1 MMKIKIDAIVP
12 VILFVLFFSSD
23 YSAQS
28 SLERGFLFFTKEEI
42 ARIKD
47 ELAAGN
53 PEILSYSNRLKRIAE
68 IVMKKGP
75 WSVTFTPSPAA
86 SGNPHDYFS
95 ESPYWWPDPT
105 DPKKPYIRRDGEK
118 NPDRFDTHRRDL
130 EMMSQGVLT
139 LSAVSY
145 FFNSSKY
152 ADRALKLI
160 NVWFLDEE
168 TKMNPHLQY
177 AQAIRNRSDGRGFGI
192 IDSRALIYVL
202 EGVNFLKISG
212 KWNDELDTKLKD
224 WYRNYLKWLTE
235 SKNGLEEKKGG
246 NNHSTWWCF
255 QVGSIADF
263 LNQKELM
270 EMVWDF
276 LKNNLIENQIEADGS
291 QPREE
296 ARTNSLSYSFF
307 NLDAYSMVFR
317 LGQLNGVNLWEY
329 KNSKGGSVIESIE
342 YILPFLK
349 EPSGWKKEQI
359 SPLEITERRF
369 LPLAG
374 FGTGNKEYIITH
386 KELMKKT
393 STKNDINEPLM
404 LLLDMNLLVT
414 YPD

>member
-1 MMKIKIDAIVP
+1 MMKIKIDSPIL
-12 VILFVLFFSSD
+12 VILFSLIFFSD

-28 SLERGFLFFTKEEI
+28 SSERGFLFFTKEEMVK
-42 ARIKD
+42 IKN
-47 ELAAGN
+47 EIAAGN
-53 PEILSYSNRLKRIAE
+53 QEIIFYSERLKRNAE

-75 WSVTFTPSPAA
+75 WSVTFTPSPVA

-95 ESPYWWPDPT
+95 ESPYWWPDPA
-105 DPKKPYIRRDGEK
+105 DPKKPYIRKDGER

-130 EMMSQGVLT
+130 EMMSQSVLT
-139 LSAVSY
+139 LSAASY
-145 FFNSSKY
+145 FFNSSDY
-152 ADRALKLI
+152 ADRAIKLI

-177 AQAIRNRSDGRGFGI
+177 AQAIRNRSDGRGVGI
-192 IDSRALIYVL
+192 IDSRALVYVL
-202 EGVNFLKISG
+202 EGVNFLKIYG
-212 KWNDELDTKLKD
+212 KWNDELDAKLKE
-224 WYRNYLKWLTE
+224 WYGSYLKWLTE
-235 SKNGLEEKKGG
+235 SKNGLDEKRGG
-246 NNHSTWWCF
+246 NNHSTWWSF

-263 LNQKELM
+263 LNEKGLM

-291 QPREE
+291 QPKEE

-307 NLDAYSMVFR
+307 NLDSYSMVFR
-317 LGQLNGVNLWEY
+317 LGQRNGINLWEF

-349 EPSGWKKEQI
+349 EPSGWKKQQI

-374 FGTGNKEYIITH
+374 LGTGNIEYIMIH
-386 KELMKKT
+386 KEIMKKT
-393 STKNDINEPLM
+393 KSKNDINEPFM
-404 LLLDMNLLVT
+404 LLLDLNLLVS
-414 YPD
+414 YRD